1 MKNYISFLGLLFIS
15 NILFAQRDTLINKGI
30 YKVLYSQKLQQPIW
44 ISYQSINRPTNVNRG
59 AMDFYTERGLITS
72 DAADYSHNRYDKGH
86 GAPAATFSDNMDNL
100 KTTFSYLNCML
111 QWDELNRGQW
121 KQLEETERI
130 WDNSET
136 LTIEVEP
143 VFKPNPII
151 KGINGATI
159 PNSFKKHI
167 YFTKQ
172 NTYKCYE
179 FPNQKLNGV
188 WGLYQIKCD
197 RHRN

>member
-1 MKNYISFLGLLFIS
+1 MKRLICFYVAFITS
-15 NILFAQRDTLINKGI
+15 VSLYAQRDTLIDKGI
-30 YKVLYSQKLQQPIW
+30 YKVFYSQQLQQPIW
-44 ISYQSINRPTNVNRG
+44 ISYKSTNRATNVNRG
-59 AMDFYTERGLITS
+59 AMDFYTEKGIITS
-72 DAADYSHNRYDKGH
+72 DDADYSHNRYDKGH

-100 KTTFSYLNCML
+100 KATFSYLNCML

-121 KQLEETERI
+121 KQLEEAERI
-130 WDNSET
+130 WDNSEP
-136 LTIEVEP
+136 LSVIIETI
-143 VFKPNPII
+143 FKPNPTIL
-151 KGINGATI
+151 GMNGATI
-159 PNSFKKHI
+159 PAAFKKHI